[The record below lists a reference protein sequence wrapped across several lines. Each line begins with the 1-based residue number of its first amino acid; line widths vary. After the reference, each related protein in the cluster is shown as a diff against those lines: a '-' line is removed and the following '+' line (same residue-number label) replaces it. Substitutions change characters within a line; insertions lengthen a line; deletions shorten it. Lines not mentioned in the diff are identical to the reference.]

1 MGGRVHAGPCVVD
14 QGRDASGS
22 WLLTEA
28 LPGESAVCEHWKRRF
43 DKAVREI
50 GEGLRAFHDSPPVDV
65 CPYSPKWPIRDGS
78 AATDLFVKDCQC
90 SEQFLEL
97 SVPAHAGSKSMTP
110 TWSAAGVETPPRQ
123 LTPVSQL
130 AVVTNDLVMTC

>member
-1 MGGRVHAGPCVVD
+1 MALDRGT
-14 QGRDASGS
+14 S
-22 WLLTEA
+22 WRERSLRALETEIRQSRE
-28 LPGESAVCEHWKRRF
+28 GNRR
-43 DKAVREI
+43 RS
-50 GEGLRAFHDSPPVDV
+50 EGLSRLPPVDV